1 MSQAQDASFSDKL
14 IAYAQDRLDR
24 LHEQCE
30 SALAS
35 GDVDAVHATRVA
47 SRRLNEA
54 LVVMRPWLDRGD
66 VKIARR
72 GLRALRNCFREV
84 RDLDV
89 LQMSLAQSTP
99 GLDPGSL
106 AQLEGVLTRKRERV
120 LAAST
125 RDAGRVNPSRL
136 VRQVG
141 RLCERFE
148 RRFDDAQDRLSA
160 RLAAQFQK
168 LATVVLAHDPRGADS
183 GDLHFIRIRVKRARY
198 CAELANRVGALSDD
212 SLVQALTEMQEHTGR
227 WNDHLN
233 AARWISRIARGRDT
247 LARQTVW
254 SLRLLEYAVQRLQ
267 AADAERRLVHERWP
281 AFDAAIRASSW
292 FRGAESSSETPQ
304 PATTT

>member
-1 MSQAQDASFSDKL
+1 MSQAQDASFSDSL
-14 IAYAQDRLDR
+14 VAYAQDRLDR
-24 LHEQCE
+24 LNDQCD
-30 SALAS
+30 AAMLS

-47 SRRLNEA
+47 SRRLNEV

-66 VKIARR
+66 VKVARR

-89 LQMSLAQSTP
+89 LQMSLAQATS

-106 AQLEGVLTRKRERV
+106 AQLEGVLTRKRDRV
-120 LAAST
+120 LASAT
-125 RDAGRVNPSRL
+125 RDAHRLAPSRL

-148 RRFDDAQDRLSA
+148 RRFDDAQEQLGE

-168 LATVVLAHDPRGADS
+168 LAAVVLAHDPRSADS
-183 GDLHFIRIRVKRARY
+183 CDLHFIRIRVKRARY
-198 CAELANRVGALSDD
+198 CAELANRVGALADE
-212 SLVQALTEMQEHTGR
+212 SLVETLTNMQEHTGR

-247 LARQTVW
+247 LARQTGW

-267 AADAERRLVHERWP
+267 AADSERRLVHESWP
-281 AFDAAIRASSW
+281 AFDAAIRATAW
-292 FRGAESSSETPQ
+292 FRGAQPGAETPQ